1 MQTQGLSQF
10 GPSRSFQLLAT
21 DPQADRTVNA
31 QVAAIQASTDFSGTF
46 SVVTAEGD
54 KVTLSVDSEE
64 DFRYMNYGYKAW
76 SDDQRLEVK
85 GESAE
90 YSLSQTLGLTVDGDL
105 NEQEVADLTK
115 LFRKVKHIIS
125 NFFQG
130 RDEQAIL
137 RTAKLADQFG
147 NFSTLAG
154 LDLSMDVTRS
164 VTALAAHVVTQQMA
178 EPVMLP
184 SAPAEGIE
192 GPPSPQQTPMGGE
205 TTTVGMIPPA
215 STGAEL
221 PTESVPKG
229 AVAVAPLYVTALAQE
244 RDQSAKL
251 LSLPE
256 QILKAV
262 EGSRIDDEKMQ
273 KYLPRLLR
281 KAMDHAGDHE
291 AVRKNPD
298 LIQELLDAIQK
309 KKDER
314 APSSQEVLFV
324 YSSSAQ
330 QTSASLSI
338 SA

>member
-10 GPSRSFQLLAT
+10 DPSRFFQLSAT

-54 KVTLSVDSEE
+54 KVTLSVDGEE
-64 DFRYMNYGYKAW
+64 DFRYMNYGYKAR

-90 YSLSQTLGLTVDGDL
+90 YSLSQTLGLTVEGDL

-115 LFRKVKHIIS
+115 LFRKVKNIIS
-125 NFFQG
+125 NFFRG
-130 RDEQAIL
+130 RDEQAVAK
-137 RTAKLADQFG
+137 TAKLADQFG

-164 VTALAAHVVTQQMA
+164 VTALAAQVVTQQMA
-178 EPVMLP
+178 EPVTLP
-184 SAPAEGIE
+184 FSPAEEIE
-192 GPPSPQQTPMGGE
+192 GTPTPQQTPTGGE
-205 TTTVGMIPPA
+205 PTTAAMTPPA

-229 AVAVAPLYVTALAQE
+229 AAAPLYVTAPAQE
-244 RDQSAKL
+244 RDQSAKP

-262 EGSRIDDEKMQ
+262 EGSRIDDEKLQ

-309 KKDER
+309 KKDEQ

-324 YSSSAQ
+324 YSSSWQ
-330 QTSASLSI
+330 RTSASLSV

>member
-1 MQTQGLSQF
+1 MQTQGLSRF
-10 GPSRSFQLLAT
+10 DPSRFFPLPAT

-54 KVTLSVDSEE
+54 KVTLSVDGEE
-64 DFRYMNYGYKAW
+64 DFRYMSYGYKAG
-76 SDDQRLEVK
+76 SDDQRLEIK
-85 GESAE
+85 GESAD
-90 YSLSQTLGLTVDGDL
+90 YSLSQTLGLTVEGDL

-115 LFRKVKHIIS
+115 LFRKVKNIIS
-125 NFFQG
+125 NFFRGQ
-130 RDEQAIL
+130 DEQAIAK
-137 RTAKLADQFG
+137 TAKLADQFG

-164 VTALAAHVVTQQMA
+164 VTALAAQRVTQEMA
-178 EPVMLP
+178 EPVSPPFL
-184 SAPAEGIE
+184 PAEDIGRTLA
-192 GPPSPQQTPMGGE
+192 PQQTPTGGE
-205 TTTVGMIPPA
+205 PTTAAMTPPA

-221 PTESVPKG
+221 PTESVSKG
-229 AVAVAPLYVTALAQE
+229 PE
-244 RDQSAKL
+244 P

-281 KAMDHAGDHE
+281 KAVDHAGGQE

-298 LIQELLDAIQK
+298 LIRELLDAIQK
-309 KKDER
+309 KKDEQ
-314 APSSQEVLFV
+314 ASSSLEVLFV
-324 YSSSAQ
+324 YSSSWQ
-330 QTSASLSI
+330 RTSGSLSV

>member
-1 MQTQGLSQF
+1 
-10 GPSRSFQLLAT
+10 
-21 DPQADRTVNA
+21 
-31 QVAAIQASTDFSGTF
+31 
-46 SVVTAEGD
+46 
-54 KVTLSVDSEE
+54 
-64 DFRYMNYGYKAW
+64 MNYGYKAW

-90 YSLSQTLGLTVDGDL
+90 YSLSQTLGLTVEGDL

-125 NFFQG
+125 NFFEG

-154 LDLSMDVTRS
+154 LDLNMDVTRS
-164 VTALAAHVVTQQMA
+164 VTALAAQVVTQQMA

-192 GPPSPQQTPMGGE
+192 GPPTPQQTPMGGE
-205 TTTVGMIPPA
+205 PTTVAMIPPA

-229 AVAVAPLYVTALAQE
+229 VVAPLYVTAPMQE
-244 RDQSAKL
+244 QDQSAKP
-251 LSLPE
+251 LSLIE
-256 QILKAV
+256 QVLKAV
-262 EGSRIDDEKMQ
+262 EGSRIDDAKLQ

-281 KAMDHAGDHE
+281 KAVAQAGDHE
-291 AVRKNPD
+291 AVQKNPD
-298 LIQELLDAIQK
+298 LIQEFLDAIQK
-309 KKDER
+309 KRDEK

-324 YSSSAQ
+324 YSSSQ